1 MRAVYME
8 ELPMC
13 DLCEVEVA
21 AYDAPLAGQ
30 GSPWAY
36 HCEKCAIPFTRLI
49 DGVLS
54 GWLAITRLVE
64 GTDPV
69 ERSDS
74 DIAGEVKA
82 GIASGFSI
90 DELMDLVGDGD
101 VSEYI

>member
-1 MRAVYME
+1 MRDIYMK

-21 AYDAPLAGQ
+21 AYDAPLSGQ

-36 HCEKCAIPFTRLI
+36 HCEKCASAVIRLI
-49 DGVLS
+49 DG
-54 GWLAITRLVE
+54 TRLVE
-64 GTDPV
+64 GTDPG

-74 DIAGEVKA
+74 DIASEVKA

-90 DELMDLVGDGD
+90 DELMDIVGDGD
-101 VSEYI
+101 VAEYI

>member
-1 MRAVYME
+1 MRDIYMK

-36 HCEKCAIPFTRLI
+36 HCEKCASAVTRLI
-49 DGVLS
+49 DG
-54 GWLAITRLVE
+54 TRLVE
-64 GTDPV
+64 GTNPV

-74 DIAGEVKA
+74 DIASELQA

-90 DELMDLVGDGD
+90 DELMDIVGDGD
-101 VSEYI
+101 VAEYI